1 MGGLFGGGS
10 KGGSSQSALE
20 KELEQLRLEKKE
32 REEREAALLVRPEG
46 YTPISAEQLS
56 YSQAFRPGYKEFGPG
71 GQFQQP
77 IYQSS
82 YEGYVAPTGGFYSPG
97 YGIDNLYNPYA
108 TYIAQQA
115 QQAAQQFGQGD
126 TQASTTNKARGG
138 AIESQGI
145 DTLLK

>member
-1 MGGLFGGGS
+1 MGGLFGGG
-10 KGGSSQSALE
+10 KGGGSAARELTQEEKQKKLE
-20 KELEQLRLEKKE
+20 
-32 REEREAALLVRPEG
+32 EEHAAKQNAP
-46 YTPISAEQLS
+46 YTPPPGYVAIPAEQLA
-56 YSQAFRPGYKEFGPG
+56 YSQAFRPGYREFGPS

-82 YEGYVAPTGGFYSPG
+82 YEGYAAPTGLYSPS

-126 TQASTTNKARGG
+126 TQTSTANKARGG